1 MERDI
6 EETEELVV
14 REPNGWKILKK
25 RPPWIVEYQRNNS
38 IPSQIKMVST
48 GRKREGGGGER
59 RDRISNPVSWKYMRR
74 RFIIVYI
81 DRLNVNLHI
90 YIYITCIIKA
100 WLCILLLEANYSLVI
115 YRCSKSNLLF
125 ERFTLVCT
133 TIAKWLFPRIY
144 FHTKHNSTYTIFR
157 NSDSGRRIS
166 QPSVLS
172 RIHGDFNF
180 KLVCLTNG

>member
-25 RPPWIVEYQRNNS
+25 RSPWIVEYQRNNS
-38 IPSQIKMVST
+38 IPSQIKMASRT

-90 YIYITCIIKA
+90 YI
-100 WLCILLLEANYSLVI
+100 LLV
-115 YRCSKSNLLF
+115 
-125 ERFTLVCT
+125 
-133 TIAKWLFPRIY
+133 
-144 FHTKHNSTYTIFR
+144 
-157 NSDSGRRIS
+157 
-166 QPSVLS
+166 
-172 RIHGDFNF
+172 
-180 KLVCLTNG
+180 